1 MSDNVRRDN
10 RRALPKYLLTIL
22 LFGLL
27 GGVLGF
33 FTGVAGAAGVAETV
47 RQALDRVLAVCAPWG
62 IVGSAVVLLGA
73 GWYLY
78 AAAKR
83 RFAAWDGEDEDAM
96 DAAEQQLSWTLLLT
110 GLVIILDF
118 FFFAASI
125 IYDRFLP
132 DLILFLA
139 SVAVLVVLQQK
150 IVDLERR
157 INPEKRGS
165 VYDMKFQKTW
175 MDRLRQAGRR
185 IGQACYRAYMVGT
198 KVCIFLWVALLILNF
213 VFDFGLL
220 PIAAVLAVW
229 GAIQTVYAMSASDSA
244 REQGRCNDYR
254 MTWAPF
260 LATCVLCLLEKRNRL
275 SAPGISKPALSAGP
289 ASLFY
294 FV

>member
-1 MSDNVRRDN
+1 MNDHVKRDN

-22 LFGLL
+22 LYGLL

-47 RQALDRVLAVCAPWG
+47 RQALDRLLAVCAPWG
-62 IVGSAVVLLGA
+62 IVASAVILLGA

-83 RFAAWDGEDEDAM
+83 RFTAWDGEDEDTM
-96 DAAEQQLSWTLLLT
+96 DDVERQLSWALLLT
-110 GLVIILDF
+110 GLMIVLDF

-125 IYDRFLP
+125 IYERFLQ

-175 MDRLRQAGRR
+175 RDSCDEAERAQ
-185 IGQACYRAYMVGT
+185 IGQACYTAYRMGN
-198 KVCIFLWVALLILNF
+198 KVCVFLWVALLILNF

-220 PIAAVLAVW
+220 PIAAVLVVW
-229 GAIQTVYAMSASDSA
+229 GVMQTAYA
-244 REQGRCNDYR
+244 
-254 MTWAPF
+254 
-260 LATCVLCLLEKRNRL
+260 LECIRL
-275 SAPGISKPALSAGP
+275 SKRKGE
-289 ASLFY
+289 
-294 FV
+294 V

>member
-96 DAAEQQLSWTLLLT
+96 DAAEQQLSWALLLT

-118 FFFAASI
+118 FFFATSI

-157 INPEKRGS
+157 INPEKPG
-165 VYDMKFQKTW
+165 Q
-175 MDRLRQAGRR
+175 RLRHEIPEDLDGQLRRGGAGPDRP
-185 IGQACYRAYMVGT
+185 
-198 KVCIFLWVALLILNF
+198 
-213 VFDFGLL
+213 GLL
-220 PIAAVLAVW
+220 PGLY
-229 GAIQTVYAMSASDSA
+229 GGD
-244 REQGRCNDYR
+244 QGLHL
-254 MTWAPF
+254 P
-260 LATCVLCLLEKRNRL
+260 V
-275 SAPGISKPALSAGP
+275 GGP
-289 ASLFY
+289 ADPELC
-294 FV
+294 V

>member
-1 MSDNVRRDN
+1 MNDHVKRDN

-22 LFGLL
+22 LYGLL

-47 RQALDRVLAVCAPWG
+47 RQALDRLLAVCAPWG
-62 IVGSAVVLLGA
+62 IVASAVILLGA

-83 RFAAWDGEDEDAM
+83 RFTAWDGEDEDTM
-96 DAAEQQLSWTLLLT
+96 DDVERQLSWALLLT
-110 GLVIILDF
+110 GLMIVLDF

-125 IYDRFLP
+125 IYERFLQ

-175 MDRLRQAGRR
+175 MDSCDEAERAQ
-185 IGQACYRAYMVGT
+185 IGQACYTAYRMGN
-198 KVCIFLWVALLILNF
+198 KVCVFLWVALLILNF

-220 PIAAVLAVW
+220 PIAAVLVVW
-229 GAIQTVYAMSASDSA
+229 GLMQTAYA
-244 REQGRCNDYR
+244 
-254 MTWAPF
+254 
-260 LATCVLCLLEKRNRL
+260 LECIRL
-275 SAPGISKPALSAGP
+275 SKRKGE
-289 ASLFY
+289 
-294 FV
+294 V

>member
-1 MSDNVRRDN
+1 MNDRVKRDN
-10 RRALPKYLLTIL
+10 RRALPRYLLTLL

-47 RQALDRVLAVCAPWG
+47 RQAVDRVLAVCAPWG
-62 IVGSAVVLLGA
+62 IVVSAVVLLGT

-96 DAAEQQLSWTLLLT
+96 DAAERQLSWALLLT
-110 GLVIILDF
+110 GLMVVLDF

-125 IYDRFLP
+125 IYERFLP
-132 DLILFLA
+132 DVVLFLA

-175 MDRLRQAGRR
+175 MESCDEAERAQ
-185 IGQACYRAYMVGT
+185 IGQACYTAYRVGT

-213 VFDFGLL
+213 VFEFGLL
-220 PIAAVLAVW
+220 PIAAVLVIW
-229 GAIQTVYAMSASDSA
+229 GVMQTAYA
-244 REQGRCNDYR
+244 
-254 MTWAPF
+254 
-260 LATCVLCLLEKRNRL
+260 LECIRL
-275 SAPGISKPALSAGP
+275 SKRKGE
-289 ASLFY
+289 
-294 FV
+294 V

>member
-1 MSDNVRRDN
+1 MNDRVKRDN
-10 RRALPKYLLTIL
+10 RRALPRYLLTLL

-47 RQALDRVLAVCAPWG
+47 RQAVDRVLAVCAPWG
-62 IVGSAVVLLGA
+62 IVVSAVVLLGT

-96 DAAEQQLSWTLLLT
+96 DAAERQLSWALLLT
-110 GLVIILDF
+110 GLMVVLDF

-125 IYDRFLP
+125 IYERFLP
-132 DLILFLA
+132 DVVLFLA

-175 MDRLRQAGRR
+175 MESCDEAERAQ
-185 IGQACYRAYMVGT
+185 IGQACYTAYRMGN
-198 KVCIFLWVALLILNF
+198 KVCVFLWVALLILNF

-220 PIAAVLAVW
+220 PIAAVLVVW
-229 GAIQTVYAMSASDSA
+229 GVMQTAYA
-244 REQGRCNDYR
+244 
-254 MTWAPF
+254 
-260 LATCVLCLLEKRNRL
+260 LECIRL
-275 SAPGISKPALSAGP
+275 SKRKGE
-289 ASLFY
+289 
-294 FV
+294 V

>member
-1 MSDNVRRDN
+1 MNDHVKRDN

-22 LFGLL
+22 LYGLL

-33 FTGVAGAAGVAETV
+33 FTDVAGAAGVAETV
-47 RQALDRVLAVCAPWG
+47 RQALDRLLAVCAPWG
-62 IVGSAVVLLGA
+62 IVASAVILLGA

-83 RFAAWDGEDEDAM
+83 RFTAWDGEDEDTM
-96 DAAEQQLSWTLLLT
+96 DDVERQLSWALLLT
-110 GLVIILDF
+110 GLMIVLDF

-125 IYDRFLP
+125 IYERFLQ

-175 MDRLRQAGRR
+175 MDSCDEAERAQ
-185 IGQACYRAYMVGT
+185 IGQACYTAYRMGN
-198 KVCIFLWVALLILNF
+198 KVCVFLWVALLILNF

-220 PIAAVLAVW
+220 PIAAVLVVW
-229 GAIQTVYAMSASDSA
+229 GVMQTAYA
-244 REQGRCNDYR
+244 
-254 MTWAPF
+254 
-260 LATCVLCLLEKRNRL
+260 LECIRL
-275 SAPGISKPALSAGP
+275 SKRKGE
-289 ASLFY
+289 
-294 FV
+294 V

>member
-1 MSDNVRRDN
+1 MNDHVKRDN

-22 LFGLL
+22 LYGLL

-47 RQALDRVLAVCAPWG
+47 RQALDRLLAVCAPWG
-62 IVGSAVVLLGA
+62 IVASAVILLGA

-83 RFAAWDGEDEDAM
+83 RFTAWDGEDEDTM
-96 DAAEQQLSWTLLLT
+96 DDVERQLSWALLLT
-110 GLVIILDF
+110 GLMIVLDF

-125 IYDRFLP
+125 IYERFLQ

-175 MDRLRQAGRR
+175 MDSCDEAERAQ
-185 IGQACYRAYMVGT
+185 IGQACYTAYRVGN
-198 KVCIFLWVALLILNF
+198 KVCVFLWVALLILNF

-220 PIAAVLAVW
+220 PIAAVLVVW
-229 GAIQTVYAMSASDSA
+229 GVMQTAYA
-244 REQGRCNDYR
+244 
-254 MTWAPF
+254 
-260 LATCVLCLLEKRNRL
+260 LECIRL
-275 SAPGISKPALSAGP
+275 SKRKGE
-289 ASLFY
+289 
-294 FV
+294 V

>member
-1 MSDNVRRDN
+1 MNDHVKRDN

-22 LFGLL
+22 LYGLL

-47 RQALDRVLAVCAPWG
+47 RQALDRLLAVCAPWG
-62 IVGSAVVLLGA
+62 IVASAVILLGA

-83 RFAAWDGEDEDAM
+83 RFTAWDGEDEDTM
-96 DAAEQQLSWTLLLT
+96 DDVERQLSWALLLT
-110 GLVIILDF
+110 GLMIVLDF

-125 IYDRFLP
+125 IYERFLQ

-175 MDRLRQAGRR
+175 MDSCDEAERAQ
-185 IGQACYRAYMVGT
+185 IGQACYTAYRMGN
-198 KVCIFLWVALLILNF
+198 KVCVFLWVALLILNF

-220 PIAAVLAVW
+220 PIAAVLVVW
-229 GAIQTVYAMSASDSA
+229 GVMQTAYA
-244 REQGRCNDYR
+244 
-254 MTWAPF
+254 
-260 LATCVLCLLEKRNRL
+260 LECIRLQKADRNR
-275 SAPGISKPALSAGP
+275 
-289 ASLFY
+289 
-294 FV
+294 

>member
-1 MSDNVRRDN
+1 MNDHVKRDN

-22 LFGLL
+22 LYGLL

-47 RQALDRVLAVCAPWG
+47 RQALDRLLAVCAPWG
-62 IVGSAVVLLGA
+62 IVASAVILLGA

-83 RFAAWDGEDEDAM
+83 RFTAWDGEDEDTL
-96 DAAEQQLSWTLLLT
+96 DDVERQLSWALLLT
-110 GLVIILDF
+110 GLMIVLDF

-125 IYDRFLP
+125 IYERFLQ

-175 MDRLRQAGRR
+175 MDSCDEAERAQ
-185 IGQACYRAYMVGT
+185 IGQACYTAYRMGN
-198 KVCIFLWVALLILNF
+198 KVCVFLWVALLILNF

-220 PIAAVLAVW
+220 PIAAVLVVW
-229 GAIQTVYAMSASDSA
+229 GVMQTAYA
-244 REQGRCNDYR
+244 
-254 MTWAPF
+254 
-260 LATCVLCLLEKRNRL
+260 LECIRL
-275 SAPGISKPALSAGP
+275 SKRKGE
-289 ASLFY
+289 
-294 FV
+294 V

>member
-96 DAAEQQLSWTLLLT
+96 DAAEQQLSWALLLT

-139 SVAVLVVLQQK
+139 SGGAPAE
-150 IVDLERR
+150 D
-157 INPEKRGS
+157 RGPGAPDQS
-165 VYDMKFQKTW
+165 GEAGQ
-175 MDRLRQAGRR
+175 RLRHEIPEDLDGQLRRGGAGPDRP
-185 IGQACYRAYMVGT
+185 
-198 KVCIFLWVALLILNF
+198 
-213 VFDFGLL
+213 GLL
-220 PIAAVLAVW
+220 PGLY
-229 GAIQTVYAMSASDSA
+229 GGD
-244 REQGRCNDYR
+244 QGLHL
-254 MTWAPF
+254 P
-260 LATCVLCLLEKRNRL
+260 V
-275 SAPGISKPALSAGP
+275 GGP
-289 ASLFY
+289 ADPELC
-294 FV
+294 V

>member
-96 DAAEQQLSWTLLLT
+96 DAAEQQLSWALLLT

-125 IYDRFLP
+125 IYGRFLP

-139 SVAVLVVLQQK
+139 SVAALVVLQQK

-165 VYDMKFQKTW
+165 VYRHEIPEDLDGQLRRGGAGP
-175 MDRLRQAGRR
+175 DRP
-185 IGQACYRAYMVGT
+185 
-198 KVCIFLWVALLILNF
+198 
-213 VFDFGLL
+213 GLL
-220 PIAAVLAVW
+220 PGLY
-229 GAIQTVYAMSASDSA
+229 GGD
-244 REQGRCNDYR
+244 QGLHL
-254 MTWAPF
+254 P
-260 LATCVLCLLEKRNRL
+260 V
-275 SAPGISKPALSAGP
+275 GGP
-289 ASLFY
+289 ADPELC
-294 FV
+294 V

>member
-96 DAAEQQLSWTLLLT
+96 DAA
-110 GLVIILDF
+110 
-118 FFFAASI
+118 
-125 IYDRFLP
+125 P

-175 MDRLRQAGRR
+175 MDSCDEAERAQ

-229 GAIQTVYAMSASDSA
+229 GAMQTVYA
-244 REQGRCNDYR
+244 
-254 MTWAPF
+254 
-260 LATCVLCLLEKRNRL
+260 LECIRL
-275 SAPGISKPALSAGP
+275 SKRTGDA
-289 ASLFY
+289 
-294 FV
+294 

>member
-1 MSDNVRRDN
+1 MNDHVKRDN

-22 LFGLL
+22 LYGLL

-47 RQALDRVLAVCAPWG
+47 RQALDRLLAVCAPWG
-62 IVGSAVVLLGA
+62 IVASAVILLGA

-83 RFAAWDGEDEDAM
+83 RFTAWDGEDEDTM
-96 DAAEQQLSWTLLLT
+96 DDVERQLSWALLLT
-110 GLVIILDF
+110 GLMIVLDF

-125 IYDRFLP
+125 IYERFLH

-175 MDRLRQAGRR
+175 MDSCDEAERAQ
-185 IGQACYRAYMVGT
+185 IGQACYTAYRMGN
-198 KVCIFLWVALLILNF
+198 KVCVFLWVALLILNF

-220 PIAAVLAVW
+220 PIAAVLVVW
-229 GAIQTVYAMSASDSA
+229 GVMQTAYA
-244 REQGRCNDYR
+244 
-254 MTWAPF
+254 
-260 LATCVLCLLEKRNRL
+260 LECIRL
-275 SAPGISKPALSAGP
+275 SKRKGE
-289 ASLFY
+289 
-294 FV
+294 V

>member
-96 DAAEQQLSWTLLLT
+96 DAAEQQLSWALLLT

-139 SVAVLVVLQQK
+139 SVAVLVVLQHE
-150 IVDLERR
+150 D
-157 INPEKRGS
+157 RGPGAPDQS
-165 VYDMKFQKTW
+165 GEAGQ
-175 MDRLRQAGRR
+175 RLRHEIPEDLDGQLRRGGAGPDRP
-185 IGQACYRAYMVGT
+185 
-198 KVCIFLWVALLILNF
+198 
-213 VFDFGLL
+213 GLL
-220 PIAAVLAVW
+220 PGLY
-229 GAIQTVYAMSASDSA
+229 GGD
-244 REQGRCNDYR
+244 QGLHL
-254 MTWAPF
+254 P
-260 LATCVLCLLEKRNRL
+260 V
-275 SAPGISKPALSAGP
+275 GGP
-289 ASLFY
+289 C
-294 FV
+294 

>member
-1 MSDNVRRDN
+1 MNDHVKRDN

-22 LFGLL
+22 LYGLL

-47 RQALDRVLAVCAPWG
+47 RQALDRLLAVCAPWG
-62 IVGSAVVLLGA
+62 IVASAVILLGA

-83 RFAAWDGEDEDAM
+83 RFTAWDGEDEDTM
-96 DAAEQQLSWTLLLT
+96 DDVERQLSWALLLT
-110 GLVIILDF
+110 GLMIVLDF

-125 IYDRFLP
+125 IYERFLQ

-175 MDRLRQAGRR
+175 MDSCDEAERAQ
-185 IGQACYRAYMVGT
+185 IGQACYTAYRMGN
-198 KVCIFLWVALLILNF
+198 KVCVFLWVALLILNF

-220 PIAAVLAVW
+220 PIAAVLVVW
-229 GAIQTVYAMSASDSA
+229 GVMQTAYA
-244 REQGRCNDYR
+244 
-254 MTWAPF
+254 
-260 LATCVLCLLEKRNRL
+260 LECIRL
-275 SAPGISKPALSAGP
+275 SKRTGDA
-289 ASLFY
+289 
-294 FV
+294 

>member
-96 DAAEQQLSWTLLLT
+96 DAAEQQLSWALLLT

-118 FFFAASI
+118 F
-125 IYDRFLP
+125 L
-132 DLILFLA
+132 L
-139 SVAVLVVLQQK
+139 
-150 IVDLERR
+150 RR
-157 INPEKRGS
+157 LHH
-165 VYDMKFQKTW
+165 
-175 MDRLRQAGRR
+175 LR
-185 IGQACYRAYMVGT
+185 
-198 KVCIFLWVALLILNF
+198 
-213 VFDFGLL
+213 
-220 PIAAVLAVW
+220 P
-229 GAIQTVYAMSASDSA
+229 
-244 REQGRCNDYR
+244 
-254 MTWAPF
+254 
-260 LATCVLCLLEKRNRL
+260 
-275 SAPGISKPALSAGP
+275 LSAGP
-289 ASLFY
+289 DPLSGVCGGAGGAPAEDRGPGAPDQSGETGQRLRHEIPEDLDGQLRRGGAGPDRPGLLPGLY
-294 FV
+294 GGDQGLHLPVGGPADPELCV

>member
-1 MSDNVRRDN
+1 MNDHVKRDN

-22 LFGLL
+22 LYGLL

-47 RQALDRVLAVCAPWG
+47 RQALDRLLAVCAPWG
-62 IVGSAVVLLGA
+62 IVASAVILLGA

-83 RFAAWDGEDEDAM
+83 RFTAWDGEDEDTM
-96 DAAEQQLSWTLLLT
+96 DDVERQLSWALLLT
-110 GLVIILDF
+110 GLMIVLDF

-125 IYDRFLP
+125 IYERFLQ

-157 INPEKRGS
+157 INPEKRGG

-175 MDRLRQAGRR
+175 MDSCDEAERAQ
-185 IGQACYRAYMVGT
+185 IGQACYTAYRMGN
-198 KVCIFLWVALLILNF
+198 KVCVFLWVALLILNF

-220 PIAAVLAVW
+220 PIAAVLVVW
-229 GAIQTVYAMSASDSA
+229 GVMQTAYA
-244 REQGRCNDYR
+244 
-254 MTWAPF
+254 
-260 LATCVLCLLEKRNRL
+260 LECIRL
-275 SAPGISKPALSAGP
+275 SKRKGE
-289 ASLFY
+289 
-294 FV
+294 V

>member
-1 MSDNVRRDN
+1 MRDNVKQDN
-10 RRALPKYLLTIL
+10 RRALPKYLLTLL
-22 LFGLL
+22 LFTLL

-33 FTGVAGAAGVAETV
+33 FTGVAGAMDVGETV
-47 RQALDRVLAVCAPWG
+47 RRTLDRMLAACAPWG
-62 IVGSAVVLLGA
+62 IVASAVILLGA

-83 RFAAWDGEDEDAM
+83 RFTAWDGADEDTM
-96 DAAEQQLSWTLLLT
+96 DDVERQLRWALLLT
-110 GLVIILDF
+110 GLMIVLDF

-125 IYDRFLP
+125 IYERFLQ

-175 MDRLRQAGRR
+175 MDSCDEAERAQ
-185 IGQACYRAYMVGT
+185 IGQACYTAYRMGN
-198 KVCIFLWVALLILNF
+198 KVCVFLWVALLILNF

-220 PIAAVLAVW
+220 PIAAVLVVW
-229 GAIQTVYAMSASDSA
+229 GVMQTAYA
-244 REQGRCNDYR
+244 
-254 MTWAPF
+254 
-260 LATCVLCLLEKRNRL
+260 LECIRL
-275 SAPGISKPALSAGP
+275 SKRKEGT
-289 ASLFY
+289 
-294 FV
+294 

>member
-1 MSDNVRRDN
+1 MNDHVKRDN

-22 LFGLL
+22 LYGLL

-47 RQALDRVLAVCAPWG
+47 RQALDRLLAVCAPWG
-62 IVGSAVVLLGA
+62 IVASAVILLGA

-83 RFAAWDGEDEDAM
+83 RFTAWDGEDEDTM
-96 DAAEQQLSWTLLLT
+96 DDVERQLSWALLLT
-110 GLVIILDF
+110 GLMIVLDF

-125 IYDRFLP
+125 IYERFLQ

-175 MDRLRQAGRR
+175 MDSCDEAERAQ
-185 IGQACYRAYMVGT
+185 IGQACYTAYRMGN
-198 KVCIFLWVALLILNF
+198 KVCVFLWVALLILNF
-213 VFDFGLL
+213 VFEFGLL
-220 PIAAVLAVW
+220 PIAAVLVIW
-229 GAIQTVYAMSASDSA
+229 GVMQTAYA
-244 REQGRCNDYR
+244 
-254 MTWAPF
+254 
-260 LATCVLCLLEKRNRL
+260 LECIRL
-275 SAPGISKPALSAGP
+275 SKSKGE
-289 ASLFY
+289 
-294 FV
+294 V